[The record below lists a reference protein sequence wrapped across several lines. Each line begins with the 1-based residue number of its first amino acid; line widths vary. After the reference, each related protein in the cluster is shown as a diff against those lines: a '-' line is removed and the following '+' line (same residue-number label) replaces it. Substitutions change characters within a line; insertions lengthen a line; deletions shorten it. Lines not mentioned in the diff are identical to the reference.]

1 MNTLGFINFSILG
14 RLLWKSADHFLPMQT
29 FYLGYMKEIWLSVHS
44 PGIISGCAVT
54 VNAAL
59 ILDIATGLIL
69 FDNGELV
76 TVDAQQVTL
85 AAADPTDPRLDRL
98 EFVHSIENN
107 IQVIDIDGVT
117 KQFDKIQTGTAGGL
131 TGTPAP
137 SPTAPN
143 QTGGSISI
151 GIISIAATQTL
162 LTAGDIDVRETARDL
177 SRKVENTEVEED
189 IDNNV
194 TGTFLP
200 LLIADKAR
208 YRQVWVHY
216 NIQRKTDTG
225 SSGVTQ
231 SGVLSLRL
239 NSETGDWE
247 RTDTQEGSA
256 GVDFDVE
263 AATGRVNY
271 DSSNIAGT
279 TYIGK
284 VKYFTKTVSV

>member
-1 MNTLGFINFSILG
+1 MNVLGFINFSILG

-44 PGIISGCAVT
+44 PGIISGCVVS

-59 ILDIATGLIL
+59 TLDITSGLIL
-69 FDNGELV
+69 FSNGELV

-85 AAADPTDPRLDRL
+85 AAADPSDPRLDRL
-98 EFVHSIENN
+98 EYIHSIENN
-107 IQVIDIDGVT
+107 IAVIDIDAVS
-117 KQFDKIQTGTAGGL
+117 KQFDKIQTGTAGAS
-131 TGTPAP
+131 TGTPAG
-137 SPTAPN
+137 SPVVNVKTA
-143 QTGGSISI
+143 GAISISI
-151 GIISIAATQTL
+151 ISLAATQTL
-162 LTAGDIDVRETARDL
+162 LTSGDIDVRETARDL
-177 SRKVENTEVEED
+177 ARKVENTEVEED
-189 IDNNV
+189 INNNAS
-194 TGTFLP
+194 GDFLP

-239 NSETGDWE
+239 NSETGEWS

-256 GVDFDVE
+256 GVDFEVE
-263 AATGRVNY
+263 AATGRISY
-271 DSSNIAGT
+271 DSSNIAGA

-284 VKYFTKTVSV
+284 VKYTTRTISV